1 MGVLTF
7 GGEGLLI
14 LAADSAVGPVG
25 LFALNK
31 PVPGSRAGTDLARPG
46 IPSLSDY
53 SQRKE
58 SNYMN
63 VDK

>member
-14 LAADSAVGPVG
+14 LATDSAVG

-31 PVPGSRAGTDLARPG
+31 PLPGSRAGTDLARLG